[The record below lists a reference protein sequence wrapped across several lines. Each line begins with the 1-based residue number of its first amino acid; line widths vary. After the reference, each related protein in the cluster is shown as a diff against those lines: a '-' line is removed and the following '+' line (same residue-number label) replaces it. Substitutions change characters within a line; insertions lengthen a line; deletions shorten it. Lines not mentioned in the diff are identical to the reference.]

1 MWRDALRVCQRHL
14 PHLAHKVHA
23 QYQVCVRWKRGKGRG
38 RVGRRIVSPPQS
50 VVGTRSVVFV
60 FFWPSDSCSRGSCV

>member
-23 QYQVCVRWKRGKGRG
+23 QYQVRGGGEKLFAVLMPGML
-38 RVGRRIVSPPQS
+38 S
-50 VVGTRSVVFV
+50 VQQQFMVAVDG
-60 FFWPSDSCSRGSCV
+60 